1 MNAKTRGL
9 RLRAALT
16 VIAAAT
22 TLGVVASPAHPAEG
36 NDPLVYAWGAN
47 WGGQMGNST
56 DNDRYAPAPIPSLP
70 KRDVFEI
77 AAGGGVSDGWGF
89 GVALRNDGS
98 VWTWGQNDK
107 GQLGT
112 GPTKPDHNS
121 ALGKVPKLNG
131 IVDVAAGGQHAL
143 ALRVNSGKADGVYA
157 WGLND
162 KGQVGD
168 HTNDD
173 RSVPQLVQ
181 SMHGGKQVAAGCNH
195 SMLLT
200 DKNTVR
206 TWGLNDKGQLGTGP
220 VGKTE
225 KPDERTDEAGEDH
238 NTPVEVPGLTDVVKI
253 AAGCE
258 YSLAMKSDG
267 TVWAWGDNTKGQL
280 GINKDGDAVE
290 LSNRP
295 VQVQG
300 LPEAQGAQPNSPGE
314 PGETQTGT
322 GTGTGTDATEGTGPL
337 ARDIVAGYDHAYVLY
352 SDDKVYGWGNNE
364 DGQLADGTK
373 TNRTSAHEAIELPS
387 VQSISAGRGYG
398 LAVRTAGGGTS
409 NDIIG
414 WGLNNHGQLGSGD
427 ALSHDLNDNDQ
438 FIRVFPQEAETNNPF
453 TRVTAGNSQ
462 SSYAY

>member
-16 VIAAAT
+16 VIATATALGAA
-22 TLGVVASPAHPAEG
+22 AAPALPAEG
-36 NDPLVYAWGAN
+36 HDPLVYAWGAN
-47 WGGQMGNST
+47 SGGQLGNST
-56 DNDRYAPAPIPSLP
+56 SPDRYAPAPIPSLP
-70 KRDVFEI
+70 KQDVFEI
-77 AAGGGVSDGWGF
+77 AAGGGTTDGWGF

-112 GPTKPDHNS
+112 GPTDPDHNA

-168 HTNDD
+168 HTNDN

-200 DKNTVR
+200 DKNTVQ
-206 TWGLNDKGQLGTGP
+206 TWGLNDKGQLGTGT
-220 VGKTE
+220 GKD
-225 KPDERTDEAGEDH
+225 DETNEDH
-238 NTPVEVPGLTDVVKI
+238 NTPVEVPDLTGVVKI

-258 YSLAMKSDG
+258 YSLAVKSDG

-280 GINKDGDAVE
+280 GINKEGDDVKF
-290 LSNRP
+290 SNKP

-300 LPEAQGAQPNSPGE
+300 LPAGQGGPVNSADQPG
-314 PGETQTGT
+314 GTDT
-322 GTGTGTDATEGTGPL
+322 GTGTGTDATQGTGPT
-337 ARDIVAGYDHAYVLY
+337 ARDIVAGYDHAYALY
-352 SDDKVYGWGNNE
+352 SDDKVYGWGSNE
-364 DGQLADGTK
+364 NGQLADGTK

-387 VQSISAGRGYG
+387 VRAISAGRGYG
-398 LAVRTAGGGTS
+398 LAVRSAGGGTT

-427 ALSHDLNDNDQ
+427 DLTHHLNDNDQ
-438 FIRVFPQEAETNNPF
+438 FVTVFPQEAEQANPF

>member
-36 NDPLVYAWGAN
+36 NDPLVYAWGVN
-47 WGGQMGNST
+47 SGVQIGNST
-56 DNDRYAPAPIPSLP
+56 DTERYAPAPIPSLP
-70 KRDVFEI
+70 KQDVFEI

-112 GPTKPDHNS
+112 GPTDPDHNA

-131 IVDVAAGGQHAL
+131 IVDVAAGGRHAL
-143 ALRVNSGKADGVYA
+143 ALRVKSGKADGVYA
-157 WGLND
+157 
-162 KGQVGD
+162 
-168 HTNDD
+168 
-173 RSVPQLVQ
+173 
-181 SMHGGKQVAAGCNH
+181 
-195 SMLLT
+195 
-200 DKNTVR
+200 
-206 TWGLNDKGQLGTGP
+206 WGLNDKGQLGTGP

-225 KPDERTDEAGEDH
+225 KPDEKTGEAGEDH

-267 TVWAWGDNTKGQL
+267 TVWAWGDNAKGQL
-280 GINKDGDAVE
+280 GSNKDGDAVE

-295 VQVQG
+295 VQAQG

-387 VQSISAGRGYG
+387 VRSISAGRGYG
-398 LAVRTAGGGTS
+398 LAVRAAGGGTS

-414 WGLNNHGQLGSGD
+414 WGLNTHGQLGSGD
-427 ALSHDLNDNDQ
+427 ALSHDLKDNDQ
-438 FIRVFPQEAETNNPF
+438 FVTVFPQEAETNNPF

-462 SSYAY
+462 PSYAY